1 MSLMLKLVLL
11 IFIKIKEV
19 FELDF
24 FIINSYN
31 ILCNK
36 ILSVGVFSYTKFN
49 LVLKHT
55 NKYCFFSITF
65 LYIRFYFLGGIVV
78 MFQYFSELR
87 T

>member
-1 MSLMLKLVLL
+1 MSLKLKLVLL

-19 FELDF
+19 FEFDF

-31 ILCNK
+31 IK

-78 MFQYFSELR
+78 MFQYFSEMR